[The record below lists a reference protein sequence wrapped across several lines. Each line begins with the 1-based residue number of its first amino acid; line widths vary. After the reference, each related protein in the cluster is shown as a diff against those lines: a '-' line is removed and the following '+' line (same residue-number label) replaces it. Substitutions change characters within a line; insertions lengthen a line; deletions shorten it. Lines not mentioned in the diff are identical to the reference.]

1 LIHCRKGLPQVRE
14 IEREEFQM
22 GKKQSRNDLLLLKK
36 RAVDWKLEPEPGQV
50 VERDQHGP

>member
-1 LIHCRKGLPQVRE
+1 M
-14 IEREEFQM
+14 EREEFQM
-22 GKKQSRNDLLLLKK
+22 GKKQLRNDLLLLKK